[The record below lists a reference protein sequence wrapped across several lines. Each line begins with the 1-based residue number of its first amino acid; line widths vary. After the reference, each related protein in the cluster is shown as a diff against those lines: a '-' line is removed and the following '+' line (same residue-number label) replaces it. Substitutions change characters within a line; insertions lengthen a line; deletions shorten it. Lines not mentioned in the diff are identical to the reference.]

1 MNRRQLISIFFIAL
15 LLYILFNVLFILS
28 PFAGPISWG
37 LIIAFTFYPVYEKI
51 RKMTGHNET
60 LAAGLVTA
68 LLLLALTPVAIFAFL
83 LAVRETIHL
92 YDWLTEFIKSGH
104 AEQLYEKIRSFG
116 LFKRIE
122 SLQLSPWESL
132 GTQLNQWLL
141 NSFGTVGNFVLQH
154 LTLITKNV
162 IQATLN
168 FFLTFFLIFFLF
180 RDGHRIFGFI
190 YEITPLDDEHK
201 SEIFGQLSETFSA
214 TLRGQLFTSM
224 AQGVLLGVVFWVLR
238 LPLPVFFAAVAFM
251 ASMIPVV
258 GVATVWVPF
267 VIYLFATQEYT
278 RAVALLILGAVVI
291 SGIDNVLKPLLIGQK
306 TKLPYSLL
314 FLSILGG
321 LQVYGFM
328 GIFLAPAI
336 LSLFFVLIR
345 IYQKTFPPE
354 TSA

>member
-1 MNRRQLISIFFIAL
+1 MNRRQLISLFFIAL
-15 LLYILFNVLFILS
+15 LLYILFNVFFILS
-28 PFAGPISWG
+28 PFSGPISWG
-37 LIIAFTFYPVYEKI
+37 LIIAFTFYPLYEKVL
-51 RKMTGHNET
+51 KATKQNAT
-60 LAAGLVTA
+60 LAAGIVTA
-68 LLLLALTPVAIFAFL
+68 LLLLALTPVVIFAFL

-104 AEQLYEKIRSFG
+104 AEQLYEKIRAFP

-122 SLQLSPWESL
+122 SLQLSPWDSL
-132 GTQLNQWLL
+132 GPQLNQWIM
-141 NSFGTVGNFVLQH
+141 NSFGTLGNFVLQH

-180 RDGHRIFGFI
+180 RDGHRIYKFI

-214 TLRGQLFTSM
+214 TLRGQLFTSL
-224 AQGVLLGVVFWVLR
+224 AQGVLLGIVFCVLR

-251 ASMIPVV
+251 ASMIPII

-267 VIYLFATQEYT
+267 VIFLYATQEYA
-278 RAVALLILGAVVI
+278 RATALLILGTVVI
-291 SGIDNVLKPLLIGQK
+291 SGIDNVLKPLLIGHK

-314 FLSILGG
+314 FLGILGG

-328 GIFLAPAI
+328 GVFLAPAI
-336 LSLFFVLIR
+336 LSLFFVLIK
-345 IYQKTFPPE
+345 IYRHTFPSD
-354 TSA
+354 TVA

>member
-37 LIIAFTFYPVYEKI
+37 MIIAFTFYPVYEKL
-51 RKMTGHNET
+51 RKVSGQNPT
-60 LAAGLVTA
+60 LAAGALTT
-68 LLLLALTPVAIFAFL
+68 LLLLALTPIVIFTFL

-92 YDWLTEFIKSGH
+92 YDWLTEFIKNGN
-104 AEQLYEKIRSFG
+104 AERLYEKIRTLKIFQ
-116 LFKRIE
+116 KIE
-122 SLQLSPWESL
+122 SLKLSPWESL
-132 GTQLNQWLL
+132 GTQLNQWVL
-141 NSFGTVGNFVLQH
+141 NSFGTLGNFVLQH
-154 LTLITKNV
+154 VTLITKNV

-168 FFLTFFLIFFLF
+168 FFLTFFIIFFLF
-180 RDGHRIFGFI
+180 RDGHRIYGFI

-201 SEIFGQLSETFSA
+201 KEIFGQLSETFSA
-214 TLRGQLFTSM
+214 TLRGQLFTSL
-224 AQGVLLGVVFWVLR
+224 AQAVLLGLVFWILR
-238 LPLPVFFAAVAFM
+238 LPLPVFFAALAFL
-251 ASMIPVV
+251 ASMIPIA
-258 GVATVWVPF
+258 GVATIWMPF
-267 VIYLFATQEYT
+267 VIFLFATQEYP
-278 RAVALLILGAVVI
+278 RAVALLALGAIVV
-291 SGIDNVLKPLLIGQK
+291 SGIDNVLKPLLIGHK

-345 IYQKTFPPE
+345 IYQHNFPGD
-354 TSA
+354 SI